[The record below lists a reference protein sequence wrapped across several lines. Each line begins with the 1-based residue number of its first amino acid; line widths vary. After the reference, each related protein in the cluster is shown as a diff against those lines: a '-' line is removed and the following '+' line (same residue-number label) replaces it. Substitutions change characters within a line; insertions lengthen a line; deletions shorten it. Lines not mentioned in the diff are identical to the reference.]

1 MTGNARWPRAVSLGL
16 LTLLI
21 ASAGPAGAAG
31 GGPAQPTVAQSTP
44 RAAEPALT
52 GALPESYPW
61 MRLAEALTPAVV
73 NVRTAGEVRRSRTP
87 NVPEPFRR
95 FLPQPPEGGGEREQ
109 RPRGVGS
116 GFIIDADGYIVT
128 NHHVVD
134 GSKSIEVQLSD
145 GRTFQPKV
153 IGSDPETDIALLK
166 IDATGLPMIPLGS
179 SSALRVA
186 EPVMAIG
193 NPFGFDHTV
202 TVGIVSGMG
211 RFIGQGRFDDFIQ
224 TDAAINPGNS
234 GGPLINT
241 RGEAVGINSAIRRA
255 SGKVTRGWLG
265 VAIQPLTQELA
276 KSFGLTGTQGALVAS
291 VSEDSPAARAGFKPG
306 DVIITFDGKTV
317 ESPRVLPTM
326 VSNTEVGRA
335 VPVVV
340 VRDGKRQTVS
350 VTVGSLAESRE
361 ARAMTGEKPPESRA
375 TERLGLALQELTP
388 ELAKQLGVQGDK
400 GVVVTEVKPD
410 SPAAQAGLAP
420 GDVIREVNRMAIEG
434 LQDVERGLARGSDPA
449 QVLLR
454 VEREGSQR
462 YVVIGAGSSAGPRSA
477 ASVTRRGA
485 GLLRPAPRRRVR
497 FPRRVLES
505 PRS

>member
-1 MTGNARWPRAVSLGL
+1 MQPLQRGSRTMSGNARWSQAVSLGL
-16 LTLLI
+16 LILLI
-21 ASAGPAGAAG
+21 ASALPAGAAG
-31 GGPAQPTVAQSTP
+31 SGAALPTVAQSPP
-44 RAAEPALT
+44 RAADPALT

-61 MRLAEALTPAVV
+61 MRLAENLMPAVV

-95 FLPQPPEGGGEREQ
+95 FLPQPPEGGGGGEREQPQ

-145 GRTFQPKV
+145 GRSFKPKV

-179 SSALRVA
+179 SSALKVA

-241 RGEAVGINSAIRRA
+241 RGEAVGINSAIRSSSGGFQGIGFAIPVDLAKPILGQLRA

-291 VSEDSPAARAGFKPG
+291 VTDDSPAGRAGFKPG
-306 DVIITFDGKTV
+306 DVIVTFDGKTV
-317 ESPRVLPTM
+317 ESPRVLPGM
-326 VSNTEVGRA
+326 VANTAVGRA

-340 VRDGKRQTVS
+340 MRDGKRQTVS

-361 ARAMTGEKPPESRA
+361 ARAMTGEKPQESRA
-375 TERLGLALQELTP
+375 TEKLGLALQELTP
-388 ELAKQLGVQGDK
+388 ELAKQLGVQNDK

-420 GDVIREVNRMAIEG
+420 GDVIREVNRMAVEG
-434 LQDVERGLARGSDPA
+434 LQDVERGLAKGSDPA

-462 YVVIGAGSSAGPRSA
+462 YVVVGIG
-477 ASVTRRGA
+477 
-485 GLLRPAPRRRVR
+485 
-497 FPRRVLES
+497 
-505 PRS
+505 

>member
-1 MTGNARWPRAVSLGL
+1 MGL
-16 LTLLI
+16 P
-21 ASAGPAGAAG
+21 SS
-31 GGPAQPTVAQSTP
+31 TVAQAAP
-44 RAAEPALT
+44 RAADPAFA

-61 MRLAEALTPAVV
+61 VRLAEKLTPAVV
-73 NVRTAGEVRRSRTP
+73 NVRTAGDTRRSGRTP

-95 FLPQPPEGGGEREQ
+95 FFPQPPQGPEGGEREP
-109 RPRGVGS
+109 RPRGVGPDS
-116 GFIIDADGYIVT
+116 SSTPKGYIVT

-153 IGSDPETDIALLK
+153 VGSDAETDLALLK
-166 IDATGLPMIPLGS
+166 IEATGLPMIPLGS
-179 SSALRVA
+179 SSALKVA

-202 TVGIVSGMG
+202 TVGIVSGTG

-241 RGEAVGINSAIRRA
+241 KGEAVGINSAIRSS
-255 SGKVTRGWLG
+255 SGGFQGIGFAIPVDLAKPILGQLRSAGKITRGWLG
-265 VAIQPLTQELA
+265 VSIQPLTQELA
-276 KSFGLTGTQGALVAS
+276 KSFGITGTQGALIAS

-306 DVIITFDGKTV
+306 DVIVSFDGKTV
-317 ESPRVLPTM
+317 EGPRTLPTI
-326 VSNTEVGRA
+326 VANTAVGRA

-340 VRDGKRQTVS
+340 LRDGKRQTLQ
-350 VTVGSLAESRE
+350 VTVGNLADSRE
-361 ARAMTGEKPPESRA
+361 ARATPAEKAPESRA
-375 TERLGLALQELTP
+375 TEKLGLALQELTP
-388 ELAKQLGVQGDK
+388 ELAKQLGVQSGK

-420 GDVIREVNRMAIEG
+420 GDVIREVNRTAVQGI
-434 LQDVERGLARGSDPA
+434 QDVERGLAGGQDPA

-454 VEREGSQR
+454 VERDGSQR
-462 YVVIGAGSSAGPRSA
+462 YVVLGTG
-477 ASVTRRGA
+477 
-485 GLLRPAPRRRVR
+485 
-497 FPRRVLES
+497 
-505 PRS
+505 

>member
-1 MTGNARWPRAVSLGL
+1 
-16 LTLLI
+16 
-21 ASAGPAGAAG
+21 
-31 GGPAQPTVAQSTP
+31 
-44 RAAEPALT
+44 
-52 GALPESYPW
+52 

-202 TVGIVSGMG
+202 TVGIVSGTG

-241 RGEAVGINSAIRRA
+241 RGEAVGINSAIRSSSGGFQGIGFAIPVDLAKPILGQLRA

-291 VSEDSPAARAGFKPG
+291 VSEDSPRPAP
-306 DVIITFDGKTV
+306 
-317 ESPRVLPTM
+317 
-326 VSNTEVGRA
+326 VS
-335 VPVVV
+335 
-340 VRDGKRQTVS
+340 
-350 VTVGSLAESRE
+350 
-361 ARAMTGEKPPESRA
+361 SRA
-375 TERLGLALQELTP
+375 TSS
-388 ELAKQLGVQGDK
+388 
-400 GVVVTEVKPD
+400 
-410 SPAAQAGLAP
+410 SPSTARRWRAP
-420 GDVIREVNRMAIEG
+420 ACCRRW
-434 LQDVERGLARGSDPA
+434 SP
-449 QVLLR
+449 
-454 VEREGSQR
+454 
-462 YVVIGAGSSAGPRSA
+462 
-477 ASVTRRGA
+477 TRRWDARSPSWWCVTASDRPSASRWGA
-485 GLLRPAPRRRVR
+485 SPSRERRAR
-497 FPRRVLES
+497 
-505 PRS
+505 

>member
-1 MTGNARWPRAVSLGL
+1 MTGYTRWPAALSLGL
-16 LTLLI
+16 TLFLT
-21 ASAGPAGAAG
+21 SAALPAGASG
-31 GGPAQPTVAQSTP
+31 TRPAPGVVAQATTP
-44 RAAEPALT
+44 RAAAPEFA
-52 GALPESYPW
+52 GGLPESYPW
-61 MRLAEALTPAVV
+61 VRLAEALTPAVV
-73 NVRTAGEVRRSRTP
+73 NVRTAGESRRSRTP

-95 FLPQPPEGGGEREQ
+95 FFPQPPEGGGEREQ

-116 GFIIDADGYIVT
+116 GFIIDTDGYIVT

-153 IGSDPETDIALLK
+153 IGSDAETDLALLK

-179 SSALRVA
+179 SSALKVA

-241 RGEAVGINSAIRRA
+241 KGEAVGINSAIRSSSGGFQGIGFAIPVDLAKPILGQLRA

-265 VAIQPLTQELA
+265 VAIQPLNQELA
-276 KSFGLTGTQGALVAS
+276 KSFGISSTQGALVAS
-291 VSEDSPAARAGFKPG
+291 VTEDSPAAKAGFKPG
-306 DVIITFDGKTV
+306 DVIITFDGKAV
-317 ESPRVLPTM
+317 EGPRVLPAL
-326 VSNTEVGRA
+326 VANTPVGRS

-340 VRDGKRQTVS
+340 LRDGKPQTVT
-350 VTVGSLAESRE
+350 VTVGNLADSQEV
-361 ARAMTGEKPPESRA
+361 RAAAAEKVPESQG
-375 TERLGLALQELTP
+375 TEKLGLALQELTP
-388 ELAKQLGVQGDK
+388 ELAKQLGVQSDK

-420 GDVIREVNRMAIEG
+420 GDVIREINRMPVRG
-434 LQDVERGLARGSDPA
+434 MQDVQRGLAGGQDPA
-449 QVLLR
+449 RVLLR

-462 YVVIGAGSSAGPRSA
+462 YVVIATG
-477 ASVTRRGA
+477 
-485 GLLRPAPRRRVR
+485 
-497 FPRRVLES
+497 
-505 PRS
+505 

>member
-1 MTGNARWPRAVSLGL
+1 MIGTTRWPVAVSLGL
-16 LTLLI
+16 LLSLI
-21 ASAGPAGAAG
+21 ASTLPASAGSGTPLPVIAQAA
-31 GGPAQPTVAQSTP
+31 P
-44 RAAEPALT
+44 RATDPAFA

-61 MRLAEALTPAVV
+61 VRLAEALTPAVV
-73 NVRTAGEVRRSRTP
+73 NVRVAGEVRRARPP
-87 NVPEPFRR
+87 NIPEPFRR
-95 FLPQPPEGGGEREQ
+95 FFPQPPEGGGGGGEREQ
-109 RPRGVGS
+109 RPRGIGS

-128 NHHVVD
+128 NHHVVE
-134 GSKSIEVQLSD
+134 GSKTIEVQLSD
-145 GRTFQPKV
+145 GRSFQPKI
-153 IGSDPETDIALLK
+153 IGSDAETDLALLK

-179 SSALRVA
+179 SSALKVA

-241 RGEAVGINSAIRRA
+241 KGEAIGINSAIRSNTGGFQGIGFAIPVDLAKPILNQLRA
-255 SGKVTRGWLG
+255 TGKITRGWLG
-265 VAIQPLTQELA
+265 VSIQPLTQELA
-276 KSFGLTGTQGALVAS
+276 KSFGITGTQGALVAS

-306 DVIITFDGKTV
+306 DVIISFDGKTV
-317 ESPRVLPTM
+317 EGPRVLPTI
-326 VSNTEVGRA
+326 VANTPVGRA

-340 VRDGKRQTVS
+340 LRDGKQQTVV
-350 VTVGSLAESRE
+350 VTVGSLADSRE
-361 ARAMTGEKPPESRA
+361 ARASASEKPEVHAS
-375 TERLGLALQELTP
+375 EKLGLSLQELTP
-388 ELAKQLGVQGDK
+388 ELAKQLGVQSDK

-420 GDVIREVNRMAIEG
+420 GDVIREVNRMPVQE
-434 LQDVERGLARGSDPA
+434 LQDVERGLARGRDPN

-462 YVVIGAGSSAGPRSA
+462 YVVIAAG
-477 ASVTRRGA
+477 
-485 GLLRPAPRRRVR
+485 
-497 FPRRVLES
+497 
-505 PRS
+505 

>member
-1 MTGNARWPRAVSLGL
+1 MSGNTRWPLTVSLGL
-16 LTLLI
+16 SIVLMTSVL
-21 ASAGPAGAAG
+21 PAGAAG
-31 GGPAQPTVAQSTP
+31 STTVQSTVAQSTTP
-44 RAAEPALT
+44 RATDPAFA

-61 MRLAEALTPAVV
+61 VRLADTLTPAVV
-73 NVRTAGEVRRSRTP
+73 NVRTTSETRRTRTP
-87 NVPEPFRR
+87 QVPEPFRR
-95 FLPQPPEGGGEREQ
+95 FFPQPPQTPQPPEGGGEREG

-134 GSKSIEVQLSD
+134 GSRSIEVQLSD

-153 IGSDPETDIALLK
+153 IGSDAETDLALLK
-166 IDATGLPMIPLGS
+166 IEATGLPMIPLGS
-179 SSALRVA
+179 SSALKVA

-241 RGEAVGINSAIRRA
+241 RGEAIGINSAIRSSSGGFQGIGFAIPVDLAKPILGQLRA
-255 SGKVTRGWLG
+255 TGKVTRGWLG
-265 VAIQPLTQELA
+265 VSIQPLTDELA
-276 KSFGLTGTQGALVAS
+276 KSFGIKGTQGALVAS
-291 VSEDSPAARAGFKPG
+291 VSDDSPAAKAGFKPG
-306 DVIITFDGKTV
+306 DVIVTFDGKNV
-317 ESPRVLPTM
+317 EGPRVLPGI
-326 VSNTEVGRA
+326 VANTPVGRA

-340 VRDGKRQTVS
+340 LRDGQRQTVT
-350 VTVGSLAESRE
+350 VTVGSLADSKE
-361 ARAMTGEKPPESRA
+361 ARVAAGEKAPGPENRA
-375 TERLGLALQELTP
+375 TEKLGLALQELTP
-388 ELAKQLGVQGDK
+388 ELAKQLGVQSAK

-410 SPAAQAGLAP
+410 SPAAQAGIAA
-420 GDVIREVNRMAIEG
+420 GDVIREVNRMPVQGI
-434 LQDVERGLARGSDPA
+434 QDVERGLTRGPDPA

-462 YVVIGAGSSAGPRSA
+462 YVVVGAG
-477 ASVTRRGA
+477 
-485 GLLRPAPRRRVR
+485 
-497 FPRRVLES
+497 
-505 PRS
+505 

>member
-1 MTGNARWPRAVSLGL
+1 MSRNTQWPLAVSLGL
-16 LTLLI
+16 SIVLI
-21 ASAGPAGAAG
+21 TSVLPAGAAG
-31 GGPAQPTVAQSTP
+31 GTTVPSTVAQSTTP
-44 RAAEPALT
+44 RATDPAFA

-61 MRLAEALTPAVV
+61 VRLADTLTPAVV
-73 NVRTAGEVRRSRTP
+73 NVRTTGEARRTRTSQ
-87 NVPEPFRR
+87 VPEPFRR
-95 FLPQPPEGGGEREQ
+95 FFPQPPQSPQPPEGGGEREG

-134 GSKSIEVQLSD
+134 GSRSIEVQLSD

-153 IGSDPETDIALLK
+153 IGSDAETDLALLK
-166 IDATGLPMIPLGS
+166 IEATGLPMIPLGS
-179 SSALRVA
+179 SSALKVA

-241 RGEAVGINSAIRRA
+241 RGEAVGINSAIRSSSGGFQGIGFAIPVDLAKPILGQLRA
-255 SGKVTRGWLG
+255 TGKVTRGWLG
-265 VAIQPLTQELA
+265 VSIQPLTDELA
-276 KSFGLTGTQGALVAS
+276 KSFGIKGTQGALVAS
-291 VSEDSPAARAGFKPG
+291 VSDDSPAAKAGFKPG
-306 DVIITFDGKTV
+306 DVIVTFDGKNV
-317 ESPRVLPTM
+317 EGPRVLPGI
-326 VSNTEVGRA
+326 VANTPVGRA

-340 VRDGKRQTVS
+340 LRDGQRQTVS
-350 VTVGSLAESRE
+350 VTVGSLADSKE
-361 ARAMTGEKPPESRA
+361 ARVAAGEKTPAPDSRA
-375 TERLGLALQELTP
+375 TEKLGLALQELTP
-388 ELAKQLGVQGDK
+388 ELAKQLGVQSAK

-410 SPAAQAGLAP
+410 SPAAQAGIAA
-420 GDVIREVNRMAIEG
+420 GDVIREVNRMPVQGI
-434 LQDVERGLARGSDPA
+434 QDVERGLTRGQDPA

-462 YVVIGAGSSAGPRSA
+462 YVVVGAG
-477 ASVTRRGA
+477 
-485 GLLRPAPRRRVR
+485 
-497 FPRRVLES
+497 
-505 PRS
+505 

>member
-1 MTGNARWPRAVSLGL
+1 MVGGTRNMTGYTRWPAALSLGL
-16 LTLLI
+16 TLLLLST
-21 ASAGPAGAAG
+21 AVPTGATGAGPAPAA
-31 GGPAQPTVAQSTP
+31 VAQATTP
-44 RAAEPALT
+44 RAASPEFA

-61 MRLAEALTPAVV
+61 VRLAEKLTPAVV
-73 NVRTAGEVRRSRTP
+73 NVRTAGETRRTRTP

-95 FLPQPPEGGGEREQ
+95 FFPQPPEGGGEREQ

-134 GSKSIEVQLSD
+134 GSKTIEVQLSD

-179 SSALRVA
+179 SSALKVA

-193 NPFGFDHTV
+193 NPYGFDHTV

-241 RGEAVGINSAIRRA
+241 RGEAVGINSAIRSSSGGFQGIGFAIPVDLAKPILGQLRA

-291 VSEDSPAARAGFKPG
+291 VSDDSPAARAGFKPG
-306 DVIITFDGKTV
+306 DVIVTFDGKTV
-317 ESPRVLPTM
+317 ESPRVLPSI
-326 VSNTEVGRA
+326 VANTEVGRA

-340 VRDGKRQTVS
+340 MRDGKRQTVS

-375 TERLGLALQELTP
+375 TEKLGLALQELTP
-388 ELAKQLGVQGDK
+388 ELAKQLGVQSDK

-420 GDVIREVNRMAIEG
+420 GDVIREINRMPVQG
-434 LQDVERGLARGSDPA
+434 MQDVERGLAGGQDPA
-449 QVLLR
+449 RVLLR

-462 YVVIGAGSSAGPRSA
+462 YVVIATG
-477 ASVTRRGA
+477 
-485 GLLRPAPRRRVR
+485 
-497 FPRRVLES
+497 
-505 PRS
+505 

>member
-1 MTGNARWPRAVSLGL
+1 MSGTKRWLAAVSLGL
-16 LTLLI
+16 VVCLI
-21 ASAGPAGAAG
+21 LSAPPAGAAG
-31 GGPAQPTVAQSTP
+31 SRGTKPAVAQSAP
-44 RAAEPALT
+44 RAADPALT

-61 MRLAEALTPAVV
+61 VRLAETLMPAVV
-73 NVRTAGEVRRSRTP
+73 NVRTAGEVRRSRVP
-87 NVPEPFRR
+87 SVPEPFRR
-95 FLPQPPEGGGEREQ
+95 FFPQPPEGGGEREQ

-128 NHHVVD
+128 NHHVVE
-134 GSKSIEVQLSD
+134 GSTSIEVQLSD
-145 GRTFQPKV
+145 GRTFQPKI
-153 IGSDPETDIALLK
+153 IGSDAETDLALLK
-166 IDATGLPMIPLGS
+166 IDATGLPMIPIGS
-179 SSALRVA
+179 SSALKVA

-202 TVGIVSGMG
+202 TVGIVSGVG

-241 RGEAVGINSAIRRA
+241 RGEAVGINSAIRSSSGGFQGIGFAIPVDLAKPVLGQLRA

-291 VSEDSPAARAGFKPG
+291 VTDDSPAGRAGVKPG
-306 DVIITFDGKTV
+306 DVIVTFDGKTV
-317 ESPRVLPTM
+317 EGPRTLPLL
-326 VSNTEVGRA
+326 VANTPVGRT

-340 VRDGKRQTVS
+340 LRDGKRETVT
-350 VTVGSLAESRE
+350 VTVGNLADSRE
-361 ARAMTGEKPPESRA
+361 ARAATGEKLPESRA
-375 TERLGLALQELTP
+375 TEKLGLSLQELTP
-388 ELAKQLGVQGDK
+388 ELAKQLGVQSAK

-410 SPAAQAGLAP
+410 SPAAQAGLVP
-420 GDVIREVNRMAIEG
+420 GDVIREVNRMPVQG
-434 LQDVERGLARGSDPA
+434 LQDVERGLARGQDSA

-462 YVVIGAGSSAGPRSA
+462 YVVIGAG
-477 ASVTRRGA
+477 
-485 GLLRPAPRRRVR
+485 
-497 FPRRVLES
+497 
-505 PRS
+505 